1 MTMRRN
7 FLPRQR
13 HILDAT
19 DLAHNV
25 GDTREA
31 ALVNRNATP
40 QVGECKRVQTV
51 AAIGGANQIEQ
62 RGILTDGD
70 QLTVAKR
77 PAYRRKIKAE
87 TADFPNER
95 LSHDV
100 LKITAVDPTL
110 RS

>member
-1 MTMRRN
+1 MRRN
-7 FLPRQR
+7 FLRRQR

-31 ALVNRNATP
+31 ALVNRHATP
-40 QVGECKRVQTV
+40 QVGECKRGQTV

-70 QLTVAKR
+70 QLTVANAQPTGEK
-77 PAYRRKIKAE
+77 
-87 TADFPNER
+87 
-95 LSHDV
+95 
-100 LKITAVDPTL
+100 LKPKQRISPMND
-110 RS
+110 